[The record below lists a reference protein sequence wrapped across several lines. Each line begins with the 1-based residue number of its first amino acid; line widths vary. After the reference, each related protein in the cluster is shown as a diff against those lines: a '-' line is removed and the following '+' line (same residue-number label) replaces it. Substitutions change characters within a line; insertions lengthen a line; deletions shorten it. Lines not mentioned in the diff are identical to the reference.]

1 MSPPEAESEGLLPVA
16 AFTKVT
22 SLTAEL
28 VAVILATSFPLVS
41 KTEVP
46 ILGDVNVLFVKVC
59 VPVSVTSPAGKVSMS
74 GLVPSFA
81 VANTTASLL
90 SVVAKVNESPDPD
103 VYLNCT
109 VYAPDVEFLK

>member
-1 MSPPEAESEGLLPVA
+1 MPFVFNAIPTFESPPEASIDGLFPVA

-46 ILGDVNVLFVKVC
+46 ILGDVNVCLLKFV
-59 VPVSVTSPAGKVSMS
+59 
-74 GLVPSFA
+74 FQ
-81 VANTTASLL
+81 
-90 SVVAKVNESPDPD
+90 
-103 VYLNCT
+103 
-109 VYAPDVEFLK
+109 

>member
-28 VAVILATSFPLVS
+28 VAVIKATSFPLVS
-41 KTEVP
+41 KIEVP

-74 GLVPSFA
+74 
-81 VANTTASLL
+81 
-90 SVVAKVNESPDPD
+90 
-103 VYLNCT
+103 
-109 VYAPDVEFLK
+109 